1 MMNFHDFLNRQK
13 TEDRRAFIVHYP
25 AKSSKTQFARHAVKT
40 HPDIYYLDLQ
50 QYFLDRPQ
58 SSDQFGFS
66 ELKSVL
72 LNLNVSESVLLVDNP
87 DFLFNTWTK
96 RDQADFANWL
106 KIQLRSPG
114 VTKKTFVFFVQND
127 PYFENMDLKN
137 SQGESRV
144 LPLNAFESL

>member
-13 TEDRRAFIVHYP
+13 TEDRQAFIVHYP
-25 AKSSKTQFARHAVKT
+25 ARSGKTQFARQAVKAR
-40 HPDIYYLDLQ
+40 PDIYYLDLQ
-50 QYFLDRPQ
+50 QYFLDHPQ
-58 SSDQFGFS
+58 SSHQFSFS
-66 ELKSVL
+66 ELKTLL
-72 LNLNVSESVLLVDNP
+72 LNLNVDESVVLVDNP
-87 DFLFNTWTK
+87 DFLFNTWAR

-114 VTKKTFVFFVQND
+114 VTNKTFVFFVQND
-127 PYFENMDLKN
+127 PFFENMDLKN